1 VLERSNTSN
10 QEDADPLHDRLAGAP
25 ISWGVSE
32 LPGWGVILPPEVVLA
47 DMHSL
52 GLGATELGPEGW
64 LPSDAGRLRELL
76 DGYGLRLVGGFVP
89 LVLHD
94 RIEAHATRETA
105 ERAARLL
112 AAAGAQVLVS
122 SAAPSPAGPA
132 RGQLEAGERTQMVE
146 SLGAVDEIADR
157 HGLTHALHPHVGTRL
172 ETPADVEYLTE
183 ASSVRWCLDTGHLT
197 LIGIDPLLLAMEASA
212 RIAHVH
218 LKDIELSLADGL
230 RSGTVSHRE
239 ATRQGVFRPLGSGGV
254 AVGDVVRALESSGYE
269 GWYVIEQDL
278 VVAEPDSGPLGH
290 GPADDVEASIEYLRR
305 VGAGLAKAD
314 QEHEEVT

>member
-1 VLERSNTSN
+1 MLERSNNSN
-10 QEDADPLHDRLAGAP
+10 QENAGPLDDRLAGAP

-32 LPGWGVILPPEVVLA
+32 SPGWGVILPPEVVLG
-47 DMHSL
+47 DMRSL
-52 GLGATELGPEGW
+52 GLRATELGPEGW
-64 LPSDAGRLRELL
+64 LPTDADRLRELL
-76 DGYGLRLVGGFVP
+76 DGYELRLVGGFVP

-94 RIEAHATRETA
+94 RNQADATRDTA

-112 AAAGAQVLVS
+112 AAAGAEVLVS
-122 SAAPSPAGPA
+122 SADGSPDGPA
-132 RGQLEAGERTQMVE
+132 SGRLAASERTQMVE
-146 SLGAVDEIADR
+146 SLAAVDEIAAE

-197 LIGIDPLLLAMEASA
+197 LIGVDPLSLAREAGD

-218 LKDIELSLADGL
+218 LKDVELSLADGL

-239 ATRQGVFRPLGSGGV
+239 ATRQGLFRPLGSGDV
-254 AVGDVVRALESSGYE
+254 AVGEVVEALEGSGYA
-269 GWYVIEQDL
+269 GWYVLEQDL
-278 VVAEPDSGPLGH
+278 VITEPAPSGQ
-290 GPADDVEASIEYLRR
+290 GPAGDVQASIEYLRR
-305 VGAGLAKAD
+305 VGAGLAKAG